1 MRIRRGRGRL
11 RWRHGL
17 RIGLRW
23 RILPY
28 GWHDSKMFGVVYICS
43 MLEQAKSNQL
53 VFEHSNFP
61 SIPKNLFNLADP
73 TPQLQSA
80 TMTPQ

>member
-1 MRIRRGRGRL
+1 
-11 RWRHGL
+11 
-17 RIGLRW
+17 
-23 RILPY
+23 
-28 GWHDSKMFGVVYICS
+28 MFGVVYICS